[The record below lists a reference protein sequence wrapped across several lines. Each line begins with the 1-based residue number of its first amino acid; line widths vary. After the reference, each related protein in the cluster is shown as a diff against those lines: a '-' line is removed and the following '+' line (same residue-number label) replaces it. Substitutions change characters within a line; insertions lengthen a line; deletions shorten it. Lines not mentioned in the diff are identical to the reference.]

1 MQSQAEVA
9 LTLDTERRRQKLKY
23 VELAKATGLSVLAVR
38 QALQGGTA
46 LRITSLMALADR
58 LGLELM
64 LLPKVNASTSTMA
77 GDGAYADPAGPVV
90 QVGDTP
96 IAPVLTS
103 V

>member
-23 VELAKATGLSVLAVR
+23 VELAKAAGLSVLAVR
-38 QALQGGTA
+38 QALQGRTA

-64 LLPKVNASTSTMA
+64 MLPKVDASTMT

-90 QVGDTP
+90 QVDGTAT
-96 IAPVLTS
+96 APVLTS